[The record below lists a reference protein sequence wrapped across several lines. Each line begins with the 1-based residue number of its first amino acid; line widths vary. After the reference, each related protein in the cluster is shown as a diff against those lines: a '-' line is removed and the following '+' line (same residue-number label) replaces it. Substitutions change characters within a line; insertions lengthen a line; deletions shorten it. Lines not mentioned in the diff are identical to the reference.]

1 MRRLILLSLLVLL
14 IAAQSAHAD
23 EGEWSDHGRADF
35 NDDCEVNVLDE
46 QSIAYRYATCPGD
59 LLYDPL
65 YDVVPRPGLW
75 CEAEINI
82 ADLQFVFGRHGFR
95 CIDWWDPETSM
106 GTYSLAAGSET
117 VCKSAAQFYPNIG
130 SGNYVD
136 PISVVFYENASASRL
151 EQEARAHGLPSVE
164 HDGEQ
169 RFWEIKQCTF
179 EDVDA
184 RGDRGWTCAPTDSC
198 ESWHFRAEVGAEG
211 YATQSG
217 PIGGHVDWGTFAV
230 ATPHFDDDCWP
241 WGHFV
246 PQVFPYPEEL
256 YPGFSGSGFDAGRE
270 WIKIQF
276 NPSYM
281 VVEYWGNRQ
290 SIRQGGCAQDQWPRS
305 NGWAYFIPIE
315 GG

>member
-1 MRRLILLSLLVLL
+1 MKPLILLSILLLV
-14 IAAQSAHAD
+14 AAQSAHAAHAD
-23 EGEWSDHGRADF
+23 QGEWSYHGQADF
-35 NDDCEVNVLDE
+35 NADCVIDIIDM
-46 QSIAYRYATCPGD
+46 QMIAFRYGSGFGQPFYQQRFD
-59 LLYDPL
+59 LEPDMYQVHVDYDI
-65 YDVVPRPGLW
+65 D
-75 CEAEINI
+75 IK
-82 ADLQFVFGRHGFR
+82 DLQKVFGRSGYTCLMF
-95 CIDWWDPETSM
+95 WDPETSM
-106 GTYSLAAGSET
+106 GAYSLAAGSET
-117 VCKSAAQFYPNIG
+117 VCKSAAEFYSI
-130 SGNYVD
+130 SSANYVD
-136 PISVVFYENASASRL
+136 PITVVFYENASASRL
-151 EQEARAHGLPSVE
+151 EQEAQAHGLPSIE
-164 HDGEQ
+164 HDDEQ
-169 RFWEIKQCTF
+169 RFWEIKDCTF

-184 RGDRGWTCAPTDSC
+184 RGDRGWTCGPADSC
-198 ESWHFRAEVGAEG
+198 ESWHFRAE
-211 YATQSG
+211 
-217 PIGGHVDWGTFAV
+217 IGGFHVDWGTFAV

-305 NGWAYFIPIE
+305 NGWVYFIPIE